1 MMNSL
6 DMKSILLDASQNGAY
21 FFVDHDA
28 DALVATAEELKFF
41 VADISLQDAS
51 DKVEL
56 MERLASGLHIPS
68 WFGGN
73 WDGLADVLRD
83 LSWLPP
89 SDGYLIVLRDA
100 MTLRDA
106 EPEEFNTLL
115 DVANEA
121 AFIWSDDGKPFW
133 VLLPMPEDELP
144 EVDDE

>member
-21 FFVDHDA
+21 FFADQDA
-28 DALVATAEELKFF
+28 DALVETAESLKFF
-41 VADISLQDAS
+41 VADISLDGAS

-56 MERLASGLHIPS
+56 MERLADGLHIPS

-83 LSWLPP
+83 LSWLPAN
-89 SDGYLIVLRDA
+89 DGVLIVLRGA
-100 MTLRDA
+100 SELRDT

-133 VLLPMPEDELP
+133 VLLPLPEDELP
-144 EVDDE
+144 DGDK

>member
-1 MMNSL
+1 MINSL
-6 DMKSILLDASQNGAY
+6 DMKSILLDAAQNGAY
-21 FFVDHDA
+21 FFADSDA
-28 DALVATAEELKFF
+28 DALVTTAEQLKFY
-41 VADISLQDAS
+41 VADISLDGAN

-56 MERLASGLHIPS
+56 MERLAEGLHIPS

-83 LSWLPP
+83 LSWLPAN
-89 SDGYLIVLRDA
+89 DGVLIVLRNA
-100 MTLRDA
+100 SGLRDA

-121 AFIWSDDGKPFW
+121 AFIWSDVGKPFW

-144 EVDDE
+144 DVDE